1 MSLTD
6 ESCCVS
12 VFDFIPSTD
21 WAAIRARTSTA
32 DMTTEIQNAINHVAG
47 VSGVGGGCV
56 CLPAGTYQVDGT
68 IELKKNVTLEGTGQR
83 GSILRHTATGNV
95 NCLESKWDINA
106 STPVHIAVRSLG
118 IVNTAGTA
126 NTGAGIYERGGTYV
140 AFEDLLIEN
149 FKYGIILNQSE
160 LADIDLCTIQMQ
172 SLASIWLV
180 NGHDITPTAA
190 IGYTNR
196 ISVTRCQLNGA
207 SDGVGEGYCI
217 LDDGGVCHA
226 FRDNNYN
233 GSWTHIRA
241 AGVSNLLVSGGEF
254 EGAGDVSIHLT
265 NTRRSGNPDGG
276 GVGGCGAVLLE
287 NCALFPIANTAS
299 VQIDNCDHLTLLGN
313 GFGGISGTAV
323 ASIVGMANANKVT
336 EAGTSMAGNHAL
348 FDSAGPSTTR
358 LYAATAGVFGTATYD
373 PPSLALGASG
383 PIQTMTVSGVQLGD
397 PVEDVSFS
405 LDSAGVAFHAWV
417 SATDTVSYFA
427 QNVGGANPTNLG
439 SGTLRVKV
447 RRRDF

>member
-32 DMTTEIQNAINHVAG
+32 DMTTEIQDAIDHVADA
-47 VSGVGGGCV
+47 GGGCV

-68 IELKKNVTLEGTGQR
+68 IELKPNVTLEGAGQR
-83 GSILRHTATGNV
+83 GSILRHTGSSHCLLSDWPV
-95 NCLESKWDINA
+95 NS
-106 STPVHIAVRSLG
+106 STAVHIAVRSLG
-118 IVNTAGTA
+118 IINTAGGS
-126 NTGAGIYERGGTYV
+126 NTGAGIYDVGGTYLS
-140 AFEDLLIEN
+140 FQDLLIEN

-160 LADIDLCTIQMQ
+160 LVDIDLCTIQMQ

-180 NGHDITPTAA
+180 NGYDLTPTAA
-190 IGYTNR
+190 SGYTNR
-196 ISVTRCQLNGA
+196 ISVTRCQLNAA
-207 SDGVGEGYCI
+207 SDGVGEGYGI

-265 NTRRSGNPDGG
+265 NFRRSGNPSGG

-287 NCALFPIANTAS
+287 NCALFPIVDTAS
-299 VQIDNCDHLTLLGN
+299 VQIDSCDHLTLLGN

-323 ASIVGMANANKVT
+323 ASIVGMNNANKVT

-348 FDSAGPSTTR
+348 FDTAGLSTTR
-358 LYAATAGVFGTATYD
+358 FYSQTAGLFGTATYD

-383 PIQTMTVSGVQLGD
+383 AIQTMTVTGVALGD

-405 LDSAGVAFHAWV
+405 LDSAGVVFHAWV
-417 SATDTVSYFA
+417 SAANTVSYFA
-427 QNVGGANPTNLG
+427 QNVAGANPTNLA

-447 RRRDF
+447 RRRVF